1 MVRAFGMNP
10 KVGGS
15 SPSQVETFS
24 VSKTLTLSQEH
35 VILSCHTFCRKIA
48 GIFLNRKTCFQYYYQ
63 EILIPGQTPSP
74 LQWRHNGRDGV
85 SNHQPHHCLLNRL
98 FMRKWKKTSRL
109 RVTGLRMG
117 NSPVT
122 GEFPAQMA
130 SNAENFSI
138 WWRHHVETGPGF
150 EDGFGTNRGSWTLSR
165 RILIAWYS
173 VLTGKTHR
181 NRK

>member
-1 MVRAFGMNP
+1 MKRNCIIVVIIGLALIAQMVRAFGMNP

-35 VILSCHTFCRKIA
+35 VILSCHTFCHKIA

-98 FMRKWKKTSRL
+98 FMRRSKKTSRL

-117 NSPVT
+117 KFT
-122 GEFPAQMA
+122 GDRWIP
-130 SNAENFSI
+130 
-138 WWRHHVETGPGF
+138 R
-150 EDGFGTNRGSWTLSR
+150 TNGQ
-165 RILIAWYS
+165 
-173 VLTGKTHR
+173 
-181 NRK
+181 